1 MTQEQR
7 KILHQQFQSI
17 NRNGVEFA
25 REFYD
30 RLFAQ
35 YPQVRPMFKHSL
47 SEQYTKFI
55 GMLSI
60 IIQGIDAPAALVPLI
75 AEMGESHK
83 GYGVLSHH
91 YRIVEEI
98 FLSVLNDTL
107 PDDYSEESEQAWK
120 QAFRFMSEIM
130 EE

>member
-1 MTQEQR
+1 MTPEQK
-7 KILHQQFQSI
+7 KILHRQFQRI
-17 NRNGVEFA
+17 NKNGVEFA

-30 RLFAQ
+30 RLFTQ
-35 YPQVRPMFKHSL
+35 YPQVRPMFTHKL

-60 IIQGIDAPAALVPLI
+60 IIQGIDAPATLVPLI

-98 FLSVLNDTL
+98 FLSVLKDTL
-107 PDDYSEESEQAWK
+107 PDDYSDESEQAWK
-120 QAFRFMSEIM
+120 QAFRFMTEIM